1 MIGKYFS
8 IFDMAICAVPA
19 LAFGVWQLISVE
31 REIAR
36 DKAAKALAGVSPEGA
51 RHPVGE
57 HRLDDRGAEAPE
69 RQAFVHRLDVLAE

>member
-36 DKAAKALAGVSPEGA
+36 DKAAKGLAGQGLIADGGDGDSSG
-51 RHPVGE
+51 RT
-57 HRLDDRGAEAPE
+57 
-69 RQAFVHRLDVLAE
+69 

>member
-36 DKAAKALAGVSPEGA
+36 DKAKAATGGSPDGA
-51 RHPVGE
+51 RHAVGE
-57 HRLDDRGAEAPE
+57 HRLDDR
-69 RQAFVHRLDVLAE
+69 